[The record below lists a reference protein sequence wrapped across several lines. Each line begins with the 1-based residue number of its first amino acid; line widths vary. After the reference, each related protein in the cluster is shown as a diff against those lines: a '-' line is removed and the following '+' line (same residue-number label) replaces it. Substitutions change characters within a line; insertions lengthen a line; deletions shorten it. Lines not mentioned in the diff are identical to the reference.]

1 MDFSIRQLLAKA
13 ESEQDVEALKNA
25 YHLIK
30 AATEE
35 RTASDTTGSF
45 SPELNV
51 LCAEQALQ
59 LGNKEISKDCLKMYF
74 KGQPPKSQFLGRA
87 YLCQGQLFAPETFG
101 NVEELEKAAVYFL
114 KAIEISKEQPR
125 YYFVIFNASVLYW
138 QMVRPFLRPGFRQFL
153 IPTLT
158 QVCKSLEEIGESDYS
173 WRAQLMLEL
182 VESFLDARKIK
193 EAASFAKVTSEFI
206 EANAPDLYPKIFSL
220 QVRHKLMDLAKAA
233 KKAKANL
240 GLAVIYKMQKIKSQ
254 LETNES
260 VKDSA
265 AQLKNIYLLLV
276 QSELGRSL
284 SPFQG
289 SASKLTESVSQIP
302 VSERISLLKE
312 LTRLSLELRCPQIAA
327 ECLKELK
334 RVGLSDIGVLIEI
347 ECLNC
352 ELELQNQGTKIEEY
366 SRSAVES
373 FCAFFLQTHLKMIKK
388 LDQTLQNAV
397 REGDINV
404 IQVVCATQWN
414 LCLPLLQPNL
424 RKNIRNQ
431 LTRVAEVLEKTNSL
445 LFQLRCQVHTELSL
459 IEEGEDRIETA
470 VEHIQKALRLDEK
483 GIYHDRLHSA
493 LHPLQL
499 RKMLYET
506 PERNEDQAALFIEQA
521 KKGNPNDDVRKKRPL
536 LVNSGIALAPD
547 AFQVVLDGDN
557 ETKVP
562 KTSNRNCPISQL
574 CAKAQH
580 HMCCI
585 KKADGHLKRLGN
597 KNDKERVKIWAAL
610 AKLARKQEV
619 WDVCRAACRFCLMY
633 EDGRWKA
640 SKDNCELKDD
650 EGTVQRNQTEGS
662 LSTGSIPMQKQCCT
676 SERDLIR
683 LLAEIRFINA
693 EATVHKLMSE
703 GVQLNAKP
711 VPQEDRSK
719 HPAGYIKKNPEEN
732 PEWLIYRDWIQY
744 LSLYATENFLRAA
757 EMGAELNES
766 WIVYNAA
773 VYIWNYN
780 SHLIKVGRQKEL
792 VDTFQKLIDLL
803 KQTGHSGETI
813 LLVMLCNT
821 AAQGLIL
828 PWIPTSA
835 KTSNEKRDLE
845 KTSPT
850 DKSKKGAVKGIE
862 KAGSVQS
869 FLLDPSGVVDVKRA
883 LEVCEY
889 ALHLTIGNVPANTV
903 PIAVRHQIIVT
914 WVRVKQLLQQQIGLK
929 LDFDDESKN
938 DRQSAM
944 TKVLVGLEMHA
955 CNNSKLMEFSTPTL
969 SVLAKMTSEC
979 KWTDPVVELQV
990 WLQLTHFAHLCRDHE
1005 LVMMCSQRALELEA
1019 AAVKK
1024 VTSKKQEIYN
1034 SKLVQEML
1042 SNAACIKGQSIMQ
1055 QSTGQPHIC
1064 DMALASFELS
1074 ACYAEKAGSQSL
1086 CMIAARHFWN
1096 ACLPFTHSPSGREQ
1110 LRKPIEKILK
1120 AISRTS
1126 KKEKTGELS
1135 KFNVPQNTLS
1145 EDSSVVIGSAFE
1157 FSATSLGNP
1166 EDDLTLRAALY
1177 GLLFHI
1183 QADRNDWESGLQVLD
1198 EAIREMPRTKH
1209 RLLIF
1214 KHRVTVKAR
1223 LGQSTLMDI
1232 QKFKDENEDYVSYM
1246 WHRVAL
1252 CSKETTEQLICFQNA
1267 ISSLQQ
1273 PENDW
1278 QKVEYLI
1285 EFGEWLYCSQF
1296 PISDALLQIDWA
1308 IDVLLH
1314 MEFEDMKQYEIEEK
1328 QISRSVGMHTAEK
1341 EKTETHEQPKASKME
1356 KANMNNQVSVRCQ
1369 SEIGVKT
1376 ANSNLYVAELK
1387 NVKQL
1392 EALFRAHTL
1401 MAIIGGCASP
1411 QHQQHCLMAYTY
1423 ILRIWQ
1429 VSLATAGALIKD
1441 SLKNS
1446 SIPPSQPTPVAT
1458 PKKDK
1463 GKKSKEP
1470 PLPPPVVQEK
1480 IKRKGPLENLP
1491 PNPEEWAGYDC
1502 PEEVRQAFKQDTSL
1516 CSVNQQSFAKPSQS
1530 LFFLD
1535 QLVKELES
1543 LSLTHLTLPVLQL
1556 AEVIAYVVADSKSL
1570 SDLYHLRVAKTSSQL
1585 GLNLSAAYH
1594 EKVVGAVFIYEEEQ
1608 MKCRQSLALQKET
1621 DGAKMNPP
1629 ENNTGKKVFYD
1640 KNNFLGR
1647 KKLSGLC
1654 VHDVWLDKA
1663 EILLDMGLYQPARL
1677 LLSEAHMVAREL
1689 HDKSAE
1695 AQCLLLFAVLAN
1707 YEKNH
1712 SQAKAL
1718 LEEAQNI
1725 GGDENFWFRVTMCLE
1740 KATLGGDGENKEA
1753 LACKIL
1759 EHSVSIFKSAFEEQR
1774 NRIHALRFMIA
1785 SLETRIATLQIQSLK
1800 HNSNNQN
1807 SMHTDPET
1815 IKTLMASCDKLRQM
1829 TKEFSQLGKREQEV
1843 DAMITHAKALRMLA
1857 RHTGDKDGQHRYLL
1871 DSYLLMHQAV
1881 ALKEETLLNIL
1892 SLLQLQETRR
1902 MTLPAMKNL
1911 AILRLSLVDMTL
1923 DMLDF
1928 LCKEEKRQALAAERK
1943 DHVQKVVD
1951 DFVRPTPD
1959 YTSVQQDWRT
1969 TGKTLGQVALTQLE
1983 AINNFCVGPVEKR
1996 TRSLCLLGKCLRCL
2010 AVQVDPLNSSI
2021 QWDTSFMNEGK
2032 SSLQEDPAGTEK
2044 KLSSGQNLEIGGRQ
2058 EEQQYSLKSAKIR
2071 SRRIVAQQFLAQAS
2085 EILAQAVSLS
2095 LNNKFTE
2102 ILAEASLN
2110 MLECFGHFDPASS
2123 GQYLALYQSCYCSH
2137 MMSEILKTVN
2147 NDTSSSQLSALLNL
2161 YHNLQSKKN
2170 EAPSD
2175 LQKTVEETL
2184 SGISKA
2190 YTNLNIHPH
2199 HLNLL
2204 NELPV
2209 NFKIVI
2215 LQHSDNGSVLY
2226 GAFIEKTKPSD
2237 SQKGKGIQPSGTLV
2251 CTKVAKTIVNPEI
2264 FFRLLTSIQF
2274 YKEETMHILLKEQY
2288 QLSHIAQHGN
2298 MEQALEDCEKG
2309 TNLMEKITK
2318 EDELASQFNDTVK
2331 QMEDYLNPVLSQ
2343 LGISS
2348 FRVQTPSASIFHL
2361 PESGKMKDREEKSAV
2376 DKGLSGAP
2384 TDMGESFIVLADK
2397 LLMEL
2402 PLEALSVLQEDGVSS
2417 VSRDFSLQLL
2427 YNRIQREEA
2436 VEGDNKKET
2445 KGTKGAK
2452 GKGDQSKSI
2461 KVVPVNRALP
2471 PSCIPVNTHNFKY
2484 IVDPYND
2491 ARETGSDN
2499 PVDKMRRIVEVYSQQ
2514 FTPHWEGIMGSG
2526 HTPSHAELEELM
2538 NNCSAFIFY
2547 GAERFLAN
2555 IITSKLVAM
2564 NFQECQLV
2572 IIFDLVQNS
2581 LSVRRQSKLDIEKSA
2596 LHLSLER
2603 PLETAVLL
2611 SLAGVRSIMANQWHS
2626 TFKKNTTKMELLI
2639 ENLLKVG
2646 MTSGQAV
2653 HVARKS
2659 ESQSFP
2665 CEERELVTLPVENEG
2680 AMDPGKKRDVISC
2693 VKHPKHTTLSPS
2705 AFNFIVYGLPNLVVT

>member
-1 MDFSIRQLLAKA
+1 MDLGIRQLLAKA

-352 ELELQNQGTKIEEY
+352 ELELQNQGTKIEEL
-366 SRSAVES
+366 S
-373 FCAFFLQTHLKMIKK
+373 FF
-388 LDQTLQNAV
+388 
-397 REGDINV
+397 
-404 IQVVCATQWN
+404 
-414 LCLPLLQPNL
+414 
-424 RKNIRNQ
+424 
-431 LTRVAEVLEKTNSL
+431 SL

-619 WDVCRAACRFCLMY
+619 WDVCRSACRFCLMY

-803 KQTGHSGETI
+803 KQTGHSGETM

-914 WVRVKQLLQQQIGLK
+914 WVRLKQLLQQQIGLK

-1145 EDSSVVIGSAFE
+1145 EDSSVVIGLAFE

-1356 KANMNNQVSVRCQ
+1356 EKANMNNQVSVRCQ

-1516 CSVNQQSFAKPSQS
+1516 
-1530 LFFLD
+1530 
-1535 QLVKELES
+1535 
-1543 LSLTHLTLPVLQL
+1543 
-1556 AEVIAYVVADSKSL
+1556 
-1570 SDLYHLRVAKTSSQL
+1570 VAKTSSQL

-1774 NRIHALRFMIA
+1774 NRI
-1785 SLETRIATLQIQSLK
+1785 
-1800 HNSNNQN
+1800 
-1807 SMHTDPET
+1807 
-1815 IKTLMASCDKLRQM
+1815 
-1829 TKEFSQLGKREQEV
+1829 
-1843 DAMITHAKALRMLA
+1843 MLA
-1857 RHTGDKDGQHRYLL
+1857 CHTGDKDGQHRYLL

-1983 AINNFCVGPVEKR
+1983 AINNFCVGPVEMR

-2161 YHNLQSKKN
+2161 HHNLQSKKN

-2499 PVDKMRRIVEVYSQQ
+2499 PVDKLRRIVEVYSQQ

-2555 IITSKLVAM
+2555 IIPSKLVAM

-2665 CEERELVTLPVENEG
+2665 CEERELVT
-2680 AMDPGKKRDVISC
+2680 
-2693 VKHPKHTTLSPS
+2693 
-2705 AFNFIVYGLPNLVVT
+2705 